1 MDFNKVIITGYVAN
15 EYKVK
20 NFEKNEQQKKVLNG
34 IILVNGSND
43 KTTPIKITAWDKVAN
58 VLENNTV
65 KGSKVMLE
73 GEWAVNT
80 YEKDGKTIYDN
91 YMLVTSFTFI
101 ESKEE
106 LERKRDK
113 IEYQNDPFG
122 NIAAGKETI
131 YDNNFYNDNSEG

>member
-43 KTTPIKITAWDKVAN
+43 KTTPIKITAWDKVAK

-106 LERKRDK
+106 LERKRTK
-113 IEYQNDPFG
+113 LEEQNDPFG

-131 YDNNFYNDNSEG
+131 YDNNFGE

>member
-1 MDFNKVIITGYVAN
+1 MDFNKVIITGYVAHAYN
-15 EYKVK
+15 VK
-20 NFEKNEQQKKVLNG
+20 NFVKNDHEKKVLNG

-58 VLENNTV
+58 ILENNTV

-91 YMLVTSFTFI
+91 YMLVTSFTFV
-101 ESKEE
+101 ESKDE
-106 LERKRDK
+106 LERKRAK
-113 IEYQNDPFG
+113 IDHQNDPFG
-122 NIAAGKETI
+122 NIAAGKESI
-131 YDNNFYNDNSEG
+131 YDNNFEG

>member
-15 EYKVK
+15 AYNVKEFVK
-20 NFEKNEQQKKVLNG
+20 NNQEKKVLNG

-101 ESKEE
+101 ESKDE
-106 LERKRDK
+106 LERKRAK
-113 IEYQNDPFG
+113 IEHQNDPFG

>member
-43 KTTPIKITAWDKVAN
+43 KTTPIKITAWDKVAK

-101 ESKEE
+101 ESKDE
-106 LERKRDK
+106 LDRKRAK
-113 IEYQNDPFG
+113 IDHENDPFG
-122 NIAAGKETI
+122 NIAAGKESI
-131 YDNNFYNDNSEG
+131 YDNNFGE

>member
-15 EYKVK
+15 AYKVK
-20 NFEKNEQQKKVLNG
+20 DFVKNNQEKKVLNG

-43 KTTPIKITAWDKVAN
+43 KTTPIKITAWDKVAE

-101 ESKEE
+101 ESKDE
-106 LERKRDK
+106 LDRKRAK
-113 IEYQNDPFG
+113 IDHENDPFG
-122 NIAAGKETI
+122 NIAAGKESI
-131 YDNNFYNDNSEG
+131 YDNNFGE

>member
-20 NFEKNEQQKKVLNG
+20 NFEKNNQEKKVLNG

-43 KTTPIKITAWDKVAN
+43 KTTPIKITAWDKVAE

-101 ESKEE
+101 ESKDE
-106 LERKRDK
+106 LDRKRAK
-113 IEYQNDPFG
+113 IDHENDPFG
-122 NIAAGKETI
+122 NIAAGKESI
-131 YDNNFYNDNSEG
+131 YDNNFGE